1 VTTRVAVVTGAARGI
16 GFATAQLLA
25 SSGIAVAMIDRLPS
39 VGDRARDLVD
49 RGFIARGIAG
59 DVGDEISVADAIA
72 EVRESLGPVSILV
85 NNAGLT
91 AVHRSWKTVTPEQ
104 WDEVMTVNLKSMFLC
119 ARAAIADMEGQR
131 WGRIVNLSS
140 VTFLSGQRNL
150 IDYVSSKGGAVGFT
164 RTLAREVGPDG
175 ITVNTVTPGA
185 IRTEAEVEMVPDPD
199 DEVLTSLTSL
209 QAVPRRGTAEDV
221 AAAIAF
227 LCTEEAGFIT
237 GQNLVVD
244 GGWMLN

>member
-1 VTTRVAVVTGAARGI
+1 LAEAGLKVALIDRSPSVIEQAER
-16 GFATAQLLA
+16 LK
-25 SSGIAVAMIDRLPS
+25 SSGHTAIGVI
-39 VGDRARDLVD
+39 
-49 RGFIARGIAG
+49 G
-59 DVGDEISVADAIA
+59 DVSTENSVKEFMT
-72 EVRESLGPVSILV
+72 EVRNAFGAISILV

-91 AVHRSWKTVTPEQ
+91 GVHRNWKSVTPEQ

-119 ARAAIADMEGQR
+119 SRAVIADMEELR

-150 IDYVSSKGGAVGFT
+150 IDYVSAKGGAVGFS
-164 RTLAREVGPDG
+164 RTLAREVGPDF

-185 IRTEAEVEMVPDPD
+185 IRTEAEIEMVPDAEDIALAPIMQ
-199 DEVLTSLTSL
+199 VQSIK
-209 QAVPRRGTAEDV
+209 RRGRPEDI

-227 LCTEEAGFIT
+227 LCSDDAGFIT